1 MLCVMKPLSFYFTDV
16 FKAIADDAAA
26 QGRRAYLWLAVAFG
40 AGVCVYFSLPFE
52 PLFCVTAGALTMSAF
67 LLYDCRKN
75 AFKFFATLV
84 FLGVSGFAAAQ
95 IKTISTAAPMLKYRT
110 RTVAT
115 SGIVDA
121 AFVQGER
128 QTVVLKDVK
137 IASVR
142 ADETPYKIRLTLKN
156 APALE
161 AGDFIEAPAL
171 LSPLPLPVY
180 PDGADMRTIDFFNH
194 VGARASARKPPQI
207 VRAAQK
213 TGFVEKTRQSVRKR
227 LEKSSKQA
235 ELSIALLLGNAKG
248 VPEDVITAYRNA
260 GIAHLLAVSGVH
272 MSLAAG
278 IVYGAV
284 SFLLALFPSIAL
296 RFNVRKIAAVCA
308 VGGAAFY
315 LMLSGAPV
323 SARRAFVMAGFMFFA
338 VVVNRR
344 AFSLYTLAWAAFFL
358 LLLSPE
364 SVLSVGFQLSFG
376 AVLGLICLCE
386 LFPRCADPRAP
397 LYKKIGY
404 WIAGAVLA
412 DVAAV
417 AATLPLS
424 LHYFNYMPAY
434 SVLGNLIAAPLA
446 AFLVMPFLF
455 AALLLMPFGAEKW
468 ALSVSDFGL
477 TLINKGAF
485 FVSNL
490 PRAVL
495 RTPEFP
501 MIFALAGVC
510 GMLFLCLW
518 RTKARYAGAIVW
530 LCGFTGLLIPR
541 APDFLLDSNASF
553 YAFKDDAG
561 DLRMRDKGNP
571 FARKIWAAQNGQDG
585 EDVRTASEKRGY
597 EGLKTRFSC
606 RDKLCVYENAYG
618 KIVWA
623 KSKKA
628 AVQACATPANAYVFT
643 ASGDPPCDKETM
655 FVKRDFSQ
663 NGTHAFYLDKDGLR
677 VKKAKDG
684 AFRPWHSAFGKPSFF

>member
-1 MLCVMKPLSFYFTDV
+1 MLCVMKPFSFYFTDV
-16 FKAIADDAAA
+16 FRAIADDAAA

-40 AGVCVYFSLPFE
+40 AGACVYFSLPFE

-67 LLYDCRKN
+67 LLYDCKEN
-75 AFKFFATLV
+75 AFEFCATAIFLFA
-84 FLGVSGFAAAQ
+84 FGFAAAQ
-95 IKTISTAAPMLKYRT
+95 IKTTATAEPMLKYKT
-110 RTVAT
+110 RTVST
-115 SGIVDA
+115 SGIVEA
-121 AFVQGER
+121 AFAKGER

-142 ADETPYKIRLTLKN
+142 ADETPAKIRLTLKD
-156 APALE
+156 APKLE
-161 AGDFIEAPAL
+161 AGDFIEVPAL

-180 PDGADMRTIDFFNH
+180 PGGADMRTVDFFNH
-194 VGARASARKPPQI
+194 VGAIGRARKPPRI

-213 TGFVEKTRQSVRKR
+213 TGLIEKTRQSVQKR
-227 LEKSSKQA
+227 LEKSSAQA
-235 ELSIALLLGNAKG
+235 ELSAALLLGNAKG

-284 SFLLALFPSIAL
+284 SFLLALFPRIAL

-323 SARRAFVMAGFMFFA
+323 SARRAFVMAGFLFFA

-386 LFPRCADPRAP
+386 LYPRYVRPHAP
-397 LYKKIGY
+397 LYKRIGY
-404 WIAGAVLA
+404 WAVGAVLA
-412 DVAAV
+412 DAAAV

-424 LHYFNYMPAY
+424 LHYFNYVPVY
-434 SVLGNLIAAPLA
+434 GVLGNLIAGPLA

-455 AALLLMPFGAEKW
+455 ASLLLMPFGAEKA
-468 ALSVSDFGL
+468 ALCVSDFGL
-477 TLINKGAF
+477 SLINKGAF
-485 FVSNL
+485 FVSGL
-490 PRAVL
+490 PHAVW

-501 MIFALAGVC
+501 MTFALISVC

-518 RTKARYAGAIVW
+518 RTKARYAGALVW
-530 LCGFTGLLIPR
+530 LCGFIGLFVPR
-541 APDFLLDSNASF
+541 TPDFMLDSNASL
-553 YAFKDDAG
+553 YALKDDAG
-561 DLRMRDKGNP
+561 DLRMRGKGNP

-585 EDVRTASEKRGY
+585 EDVRTASEKQGY

-606 RDKLCVYENAYG
+606 RGKLCVYENAYG

-628 AVQACATPANAYVFT
+628 AVQACATPASAYVFT
-643 ASGDPPCDKETM
+643 ASGDPPCDRETM
-655 FVKRDFSQ
+655 FVKRDFTQ
-663 NGTHAFYLDKDGLR
+663 NGTHAFYLSKDGLR
-677 VKKAKDG
+677 VKTAKDG
-684 AFRPWHSAFGKPSFF
+684 AFRPWRSAFGKPSFF